1 MHNLCNDYDVPF
13 NGSSVV
19 EDNQIIISRCIPIVV
34 TCVMV
39 VGAIPFGA
47 RWCISVS
54 VVVPV
59 P

>member
-1 MHNLCNDYDVPF
+1 MYDYDVPC
-13 NGSSVV
+13 NGGSVV
-19 EDNQIIISRCIPIVV
+19 EDNQIIISWCIPVVV
-34 TCVMV
+34 TCAMV

-54 VVVPV
+54 VVVPM